1 MRYANWI
8 PISSFRFLYI
18 DNYKLTLPKGYGK
31 RDKEV
36 GPQIKVP
43 PVEYIVRRKEE
54 HEELLDNH
62 IKRHDTLI

>member
-1 MRYANWI
+1 M
-8 PISSFRFLYI
+8 
-18 DNYKLTLPKGYGK
+18 PKGYGK